1 MELSMKKYLGLAVV
15 LALAASPAIAATAFK
30 ITKLDSD
37 IAGKAMHLDANL
49 VNPWGM
55 SQVGSNP
62 IWVSDNG
69 TGLSTLYDQGTG
81 VVVSLVVT
89 IPGGAPTGTV
99 YNSTTAFQISEN
111 GRNGAAAFLFDSE
124 AGIISGWNSSVDGTN
139 AVVGYDGSANGSVYK
154 GLAIDTSKKLL
165 FATDFANNQVQ
176 VLDGSWTVTKSF
188 TDKSLKGYAPFNV
201 ALIGGKLYVAFA
213 KQGKVCCD
221 EKRGAGLGAVDV
233 FDENGNLLQQL
244 VATGGDLNAPWG
256 LTVAPSSWNE
266 FAGSLL
272 VGNFGNGWIN
282 AYDINTGAS
291 LGTLNGTTGSPITIK
306 GLWGLDPVPAN
317 DVTFTAGI
325 QKEAHGL
332 MGLIKVA
339 Q

>member
-1 MELSMKKYLGLAVV
+1 MKKYLGLAVV
-15 LALAASPAIAATAFK
+15 LALAASPVIAATAFK

-37 IAGKAMHLDANL
+37 LAGKAMHTDPNL

-81 VVVSLVVT
+81 VVESLVVT

-99 YNSTTAFQISEN
+99 YNSTAAFQVSEN
-111 GRNGAAAFLFDSE
+111 GRTGAASFIFDSE
-124 AGIISGWNSSVDGTN
+124 AGILSGWSSTVDAGN

-154 GLAIDTSKKLL
+154 GLAIDTANKLL
-165 FATDFANNQVQ
+165 FATDFVNNQVQ
-176 VLDGSWTVTKSF
+176 VFDGTWTVTKSF

-201 ALIGGKLYVAFA
+201 AQIGGKLYVAFA

-221 EKRGAGLGAVDV
+221 EKHGAGLGAVDV

-244 VATGGDLNAPWG
+244 VPTGGALNAPWG
-256 LTVAPSSWNE
+256 LTIAPSSWNE
-266 FAGSLL
+266 FAGALL
-272 VGNFGNGWIN
+272 VGNFGDGKIN
-282 AYDINTGAS
+282 AYNVS
-291 LGTLNGTTGSPITIK
+291 TGSFMGALSDKNGAPLAIV

-325 QKEAHGL
+325 KKEAHGL
-332 MGLIKVA
+332 MGLIKVK
-339 Q
+339 

>member
-1 MELSMKKYLGLAVV
+1 MELSMRKHIGLAVA
-15 LALAASPAIAATAFK
+15 LALLASPAGAATAFK

-37 IAGKAMHLDANL
+37 IAGKAKNTDPNL

-81 VVVSLVVT
+81 VVESLVVT

-99 YNSTTAFQISEN
+99 YNSTASFQISAN
-111 GRNGAAAFLFDSE
+111 GRNGAAQFIFDSE
-124 AGIISGWNSSVDGTN
+124 AGILSGWNSSVDVQN
-139 AVVGYDGSANGSVYK
+139 AVVAYDGSANGSVYK
-154 GLAIDTSKKLL
+154 GLAIDTKNKLL
-165 FATDFANNQVQ
+165 FATDFANNKVQ
-176 VLDGSWTVTKSF
+176 VFDGTWTVTKSF

-201 ALIGGKLYVAFA
+201 ALINGNLYVAFA

-221 EKRGAGLGAVDV
+221 EKHGAGLGAIDV
-233 FDENGNLLQQL
+233 FDESGNLQKQL
-244 VATGGDLNAPWG
+244 VAPGGELNAPWG
-256 LTVAPSSWNE
+256 LTVAPSSFNE
-266 FAGSLL
+266 FSGALL
-272 VGNFGNGWIN
+272 VGNFGSGWIN

-291 LGTLNGTTGSPITIK
+291 LGTLNDKNGAPITIM
-306 GLWGLDPVPAN
+306 GLWGLDPVPAG

-325 QKEAHGL
+325 KKEAHGL
-332 MGLIKVA
+332 MGLITA
-339 Q
+339 R